1 MNRPVETHLSP
12 DDIDVLLTGAA
23 DAGAYPHL
31 DGCRPCQALLAAERH
46 LVARLESLTLEGPPP
61 EFADIVMSRVAI
73 PDPFAIRSLG
83 TARRRLFAT
92 RRSMAAAAMVALVV
106 AVAMAASVI
115 WTLGNRETL
124 AAAGSWIGAESVGLL
139 WLGLR
144 GVVANFIEQP
154 WYGDARQLFDDP
166 ARVAAIS
173 GGIMLAYVAGL
184 LALRKLMA
192 LPAQGVANAHA

>member
-1 MNRPVETHLSP
+1 MNRPVESHLSP
-12 DDIDVLLTGAA
+12 DDIDVLLTGVA
-23 DAGAYPHL
+23 DTAAYPHL
-31 DGCRPCQALLAAERH
+31 EQCRPCQALLAAERH
-46 LVARLESLTLEGPPP
+46 LVARLESLTLEGPSP
-61 EFADIVMSRVAI
+61 EFADIVMSRVSI
-73 PDPFAIRSLG
+73 PDPFAIRSLA

-92 RRSMAAAAMVALVV
+92 RRSLAAAAMIAVVVV
-106 AVAMAASVI
+106 ASMAASAV

-154 WYGDARQLFDDP
+154 WYGDARQLFGDP

-173 GGIMLAYVAGL
+173 GGVTLAYVAGL
-184 LALRKLMA
+184 LALRRLMA

>member
-46 LVARLESLTLEGPPP
+46 LVARLESLTLEGPSP

-154 WYGDARQLFDDP
+154 WYGDARQLFGDP

>member
-46 LVARLESLTLEGPPP
+46 LVARLESLTLEGPSP

-154 WYGDARQLFDDP
+154 WYGDARQLFGDP

-173 GGIMLAYVAGL
+173 GGITLAYVAGL

>member
-46 LVARLESLTLEGPPP
+46 LVARLESLTLEGPSP

-83 TARRRLFAT
+83 TARRRIFAT

-154 WYGDARQLFDDP
+154 WYGDARQLFGDP

>member
-46 LVARLESLTLEGPPP
+46 LVARLESLTLEGPSP

-106 AVAMAASVI
+106 AVSMAASVI

-154 WYGDARQLFDDP
+154 WYGDARQLFGDP

>member
-12 DDIDVLLTGAA
+12 DDIDVLLSGGA

-46 LVARLESLTLEGPPP
+46 LVARLESLTLEGPSP

-106 AVAMAASVI
+106 AVSMAASVI

-124 AAAGSWIGAESVGLL
+124 AAAGSRIGAESLGLM

-154 WYGDARQLFDDP
+154 WYGDARELFGDP